1 MSAGSLQHDAQT
13 PRPATSPARDLPHQ
27 YPPPDYLIPLDTT
40 SIIDSLQSSTNVS
53 AGSRQHDAQTPRPAM
68 SPAGDL
74 PHEYPPPDYLIPLD
88 TQAFVDSLYGPNNT
102 SPGSGPQHAMPR
114 VRHIPHVVANEN
126 LPDDYLIPLPAPTNG
141 DSSIAFPGIS
151 AGSRQLERSYG
162 VSTLSSK
169 VRAPYYPPSE
179 TDHYDTLD
187 DVEYHVTSSQGHREP
202 PNIYSRVRAGVSF
215 TGHPEPSGPYRNM
228 PGPSGAN

>member
-1 MSAGSLQHDAQT
+1 MRIERKNRINEHD
-13 PRPATSPARDLPHQ
+13 
-27 YPPPDYLIPLDTT
+27 LIPLDTA
-40 SIIDSLQSSTNVS
+40 SIIDSLRSSTNIS
-53 AGSRQHDAQTPRPAM
+53 AGSWQHDAQTPRPAM
-68 SPAGDL
+68 SPARDL
-74 PHEYPPPDYLIPLD
+74 PQEYPPPDYLIPLD

-114 VRHIPHVVANEN
+114 
-126 LPDDYLIPLPAPTNG
+126 
-141 DSSIAFPGIS
+141 
-151 AGSRQLERSYG
+151 
-162 VSTLSSK
+162 
-169 VRAPYYPPSE
+169 
-179 TDHYDTLD
+179 DTLD